1 MRLAASIPRGL
12 PHGPFWPGLAATQWG
27 LSVSR
32 DWEDGSGDFKPL
44 WSTRTAKEEKPT
56 NSKTRTQESLPG
68 RNLQYPLGLKGF
80 GSKKSPAKTEVE
92 GFAAWLACIMHRS
105 LFAFLPVL
113 GLLTVTFGGCKE
125 VPRYPWPMAAAGLI
139 RNRCHWQKF
148 FFFFFGGNIPDHLW
162 SERERTYTK
171 QTRQIAN
178 DESSNGLA
186 VHWSTRCLG
195 SLSSQRKV
203 LSRNLWS
210 RKRRNHDRG
219 KSKENDAMIRG
230 TNEKT
235 AEKQISRRPLL
246 HSNMDEWHSEV
257 LSLNLALTSREKTQ
271 QGSRSQPRCDW
282 EQGQFYER
290 SQPPWHGLHN
300 LRRL

>member
-148 FFFFFGGNIPDHLW
+148 FFFFFWREHTRPSLEWKGENLHQTNEANSQWWEFEWPGCSLVHPVPGLPFFPEKSLESQSVIKEKKKPW
-162 SERERTYTK
+162 S
-171 QTRQIAN
+171 RQK
-178 DESSNGLA
+178 
-186 VHWSTRCLG
+186 
-195 SLSSQRKV
+195 QRK
-203 LSRNLWS
+203 WCY
-210 RKRRNHDRG
+210 D
-219 KSKENDAMIRG
+219 
-230 TNEKT
+230 
-235 AEKQISRRPLL
+235 
-246 HSNMDEWHSEV
+246 
-257 LSLNLALTSREKTQ
+257 
-271 QGSRSQPRCDW
+271 
-282 EQGQFYER
+282 
-290 SQPPWHGLHN
+290 
-300 LRRL
+300 